1 MTDLLTEPELKKVQD
16 IIIGQLGVQRDQ
28 LLPEARLMGDLGA
41 DSLDMVEMSMKVEE
55 DFQVTAPDDVMEKV
69 VTVEDM
75 CDAVVQLL
83 HRGNG

>member
-41 DSLDMVEMSMKVEE
+41 DSLDMVEMAMKVEE

-83 HRGNG
+83 RRGNG

>member
-1 MTDLLTEPELKKVQD
+1 MTDLLTESELKKVQD

-75 CDAVVQLL
+75 CDTVAQLL
-83 HRGNG
+83 RRGNG